1 MSKGTSCDFCKSR
14 KMRSIHCFN
23 PIVMAVESVQSSFLE
38 QVKTKLPANVSL
50 ADEIAEILNISRDS
64 AYRRI
69 RGETVLSLDEAKTLC
84 TKFGVSLDL
93 LLGIE
98 SGIIPFRH
106 LIVNNKP
113 ETFEHWLR
121 SMLENLAL
129 IEKFSGSKE
138 IVFTAKDVPVFHYF
152 RYPEL
157 CAFKMFFWMKSVLN
171 YPELQTKKFSP
182 SLVRNEL
189 LAIGRKISTVYSS
202 VPSVEL
208 WSDETTNVT
217 LKQLEFYQES
227 GFFTDPT
234 EAATIFDQYIQL
246 VRDIKEYAAQGCK
259 QPNVPFTLYKNEI
272 LIADNTVLYKMDTKK
287 TVYISHNITE
297 LLMTRNEKFSEQTEN
312 FINNLQSRSVLISTT
327 GEKERN
333 KFFNRMEE
341 KIESAKKR
349 LV

>member
-1 MSKGTSCDFCKSR
+1 
-14 KMRSIHCFN
+14 
-23 PIVMAVESVQSSFLE
+23 MALESVQSLFLE
-38 QVKTKLPANVSL
+38 QVKKKLPANVSL
-50 ADEIAEILNISRDS
+50 ADEIAEVLNIRRDS
-64 AYRRI
+64 AYRRM

-84 TKFGVSLDL
+84 TKFDVSLDS
-93 LLGIE
+93 LLGID
-98 SGIIPFRH
+98 SGIIPFQH
-106 LIVNNKP
+106 LIVNHKP
-113 ETFEHWLR
+113 ETFEQWLR
-121 SMLENLAL
+121 SMQENLEL
-129 IEKFSGSKE
+129 IENYSGTKE

-171 YPELQTKKFSP
+171 YPELQSKKFSS

-189 LAIGRKISTVYSS
+189 LTIGRKIASIYNK

-227 GFFTDPT
+227 GFFTSSADA
-234 EAATIFDQYIQL
+234 ETIFEQYIQMI
-246 VRDIKEYAAQGCK
+246 RDIKEYAAQGYK
-259 QPNVPFTLYKNEI
+259 QQDVPFSLYKNEI
-272 LIADNTVLYKMDTKK
+272 LIADNTVLYKMGDKK

-297 LLMTRNEKFSEQTEN
+297 LLMTRHEIFSDQTEG

-341 KIESAKKR
+341 KIEAVKKR
-349 LV
+349 II

>member
-1 MSKGTSCDFCKSR
+1 
-14 KMRSIHCFN
+14 
-23 PIVMAVESVQSSFLE
+23 MAVESVQSSFLE
-38 QVKTKLPANVSL
+38 QVKKKLPANVSL

-84 TKFGVSLDL
+84 TKFGVSLDS
-93 LLGIE
+93 LLGID
-98 SGIIPFRH
+98 SGIIPFQH

-113 ETFEHWLR
+113 ETFEHWLK
-121 SMLENLAL
+121 SMQQNLEL
-129 IEKFSGSKE
+129 IENYSGSKE

-171 YPELQTKKFSP
+171 YPELQTKKFSS
-182 SLVRNEL
+182 SLIRNEL
-189 LAIGRKISTVYSS
+189 LAIGRKIAAIYNK

-227 GFFTDPT
+227 GFFTNSSD
-234 EAATIFDQYIQL
+234 AATVFEQYIQMI
-246 VRDIKEYAAQGCK
+246 RDIKECAAQGCK
-259 QPNVPFTLYKNEI
+259 QQDVPFSLYKNEI
-272 LIADNTVLYKMDTKK
+272 LIADNTVLYKMGDKK

-297 LLMTRNEKFSEQTEN
+297 LLMTRHETFSDQTEG

-341 KIESAKKR
+341 KIEAVKKR
-349 LV
+349 II

>member
-1 MSKGTSCDFCKSR
+1 
-14 KMRSIHCFN
+14 MRSIRSIN
-23 PIVMAVESVQSSFLE
+23 PSMASESVQSSFLE
-38 QVKTKLPANVSL
+38 QIKKKLPANVSL
-50 ADEIAEILNISRDS
+50 ADEIAEVLNISRDS

-84 TKFGVSLDL
+84 TKFSVSLDS

-121 SMLENLAL
+121 SMFENLEL
-129 IEKFSGSKE
+129 IERYSGNKE

-182 SLVRNEL
+182 ALIRNEL
-189 LAIGRKISTVYSS
+189 IALGRKISTVYNK
-202 VPSVEL
+202 VPSIEV
-208 WSDETTNVT
+208 WSEETTNVT
-217 LKQLEFYQES
+217 LKQLEFYNES
-227 GFFTDPT
+227 GFFNSTDDSQLIV
-234 EAATIFDQYIQL
+234 EQYKQL
-246 VRDIKEYAAQGCK
+246 IRDVHQMAAQGFK
-259 QPNVPFTLYKNEI
+259 QDSIPYTLYKNEI
-272 LIADNTVLYKMDTKK
+272 LIADNTVLYKMGEKK
-287 TVYISHNITE
+287 IAYISHNITE
-297 LLMTRNEKFSEQTEN
+297 LLMTSHESFCAQTEA
-312 FINNLQSRSVLISTT
+312 FINNLQNRSILISTT

-341 KIESAKKR
+341 KIDSVKKR
-349 LV
+349 IA